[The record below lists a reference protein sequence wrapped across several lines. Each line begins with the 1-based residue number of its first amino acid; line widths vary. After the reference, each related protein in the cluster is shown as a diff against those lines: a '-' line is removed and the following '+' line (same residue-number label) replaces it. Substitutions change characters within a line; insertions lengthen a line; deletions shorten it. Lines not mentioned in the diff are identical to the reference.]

1 MRWRPIKKQSKSPPF
16 RKDKSAPEFYFKVPF
31 GTLGTMRHIKTVL
44 LILAVCMAVFLF
56 LMFHSGRTAAPQFIS
71 QPVSFQPAEVT
82 ADPVSATPAAVCATP
97 AAPVAASVS
106 PAAIPLFTGGEPADV
121 PWTSRTP
128 AALRVRRIFP
138 DAKMMAPEPV
148 LKTGDHIEL
157 ALFDDAVLDAEISNV
172 TRYPNGA
179 VGLTAHLRNGREG
192 TVFLSY
198 CDGQMSASVQV
209 LGGADFCVRFNP
221 ATGAHYAVEVDRKN
235 SVVLEGAEPRIPPAH
250 DAPADAVA
258 PLAVAEPTALA
269 DAPAGSTI
277 VDVMI
282 VYTPAALAV
291 EGNVANM
298 NNNITLAMQKAN
310 EAHTN
315 SNTQVYL
322 NLVHSAQVTYTE
334 MNYSA
339 DLDNLTLTGGA
350 NSAMDDVQTWRD
362 QYGADLVCLFENEP
376 GTGGVGW
383 LLTSSSGN
391 PAYAFCLARVQQSD
405 WTYTV
410 VHEWG
415 HNMGCNHS
423 KTQTVQPGTGGG
435 VYTYSAGWQ
444 WRDTKAPSPTIGYC
458 SIMTYEDFDAVPGQD
473 YERVAYFSNP
483 SINYI
488 GNSTNATGNASSG
501 DNARTI
507 REMKTVL
514 AGYRTLSSASLLLS
528 GSPMAESGGVA
539 KVTATL
545 SKVHT
550 QPVTVNLAFF
560 GTATPTNDYTS
571 SASSLTI
578 PAGRTTNAITL
589 TAVQDTIYEG
599 PETITVSISSVVN
612 ATTGGAAQVT
622 ATITDD
628 DPKPDDLRVTPSADA
643 GFVIPVGGVLSPSN
657 QVYVLTNAGTNAI
670 NWRATRTGT
679 WVLLS
684 ATNGTLAAG
693 SATNVIISVNTN
705 ALAESSYYDTVT
717 FTNTTSGIGKMTR
730 QVRLTVAPPYIYFF
744 PLETDPGW
752 ARSGEWAF
760 GCPTG
765 QGGTSGSM
773 TTGLADP
780 SGGATDTNVFGV
792 NLNGN
797 YSTATAGPYYLT
809 AGPFNFSGYTNVIL
823 HFQRWLNTDVGVL
836 VSATIDVSS
845 NGTSWT
851 SIYTNDSYV
860 EIISTNW
867 NRQTNYISSVADRQA
882 TVYVRWG
889 YGTSPGTAYASSG
902 WNIDDIGFLATPVS
916 ADADSDGLPD
926 SWEIQY
932 FGGTTNANPTAFA
945 SNGINTVSEAY
956 IAGLNPTSAASF
968 FEVNTS
974 EMPSVSNG
982 GFVVRWTAASGRV
995 YSVLSATNLLSGF
1008 QPLGTN
1014 IVWPQASYTD
1024 TVHAAEFRSFY
1035 KVKVQLAP

>member
-1 MRWRPIKKQSKSPPF
+1 
-16 RKDKSAPEFYFKVPF
+16 
-31 GTLGTMRHIKTVL
+31 MRHIKTVL
-44 LILAVCMAVFLF
+44 LILAVCAAGFLF
-56 LMFHSGRTAAPQFIS
+56 LTFRSGRTAAPQFIS
-71 QPVSFQPAEVT
+71 QPVSFQSAKMT
-82 ADPVSATPAAVCATP
+82 ADPVPAAPAAVRAIP
-97 AAPVAASVS
+97 VAPVTA
-106 PAAIPLFTGGEPADV
+106 PAGPATISLFTGGEPADV

-148 LKTGDHIEL
+148 LRKGDHIEL

-198 CDGQMSASVQV
+198 CDGQMSASVQMI
-209 LGGADFCVRFNP
+209 GGADFCVRFNP

-235 SVVLEGAEPRIPPAH
+235 SVVLEGAEPRIPPAN
-250 DAPADAVA
+250 DAPADAPAPSVA
-258 PLAVAEPTALA
+258 AEPVALA

-282 VYTPAALAV
+282 VYTPAALAY

-298 NNNITLAMQKAN
+298 NNNIALAMQKAN

-315 SNTQVYL
+315 SDTQVYL

-339 DLDNLTLTGGA
+339 DLNNLTLSGGV

-383 LLTSSSGN
+383 LLTLPGGN
-391 PAYAFCLARVQQSD
+391 QSHAFCLARVQQSD

-423 KTQTVQPGTGGG
+423 KTQAVQPGTNGG
-435 VYTYSAGWQ
+435 VYAYSVGWQ

-458 SIMTYEDFDAVPGQD
+458 TIMTYEDFDNDGID
-473 YERVAYFSNP
+473 EYTRVGYFSNP
-483 SINYI
+483 SINYV
-488 GNSTNATGNASSG
+488 GNSTNATGVADANNAG
-501 DNARTI
+501 TI
-507 REMKTVL
+507 RSMKTVL
-514 AGYRTLSSASLLLS
+514 AGYRTLSSASLILS
-528 GSPMAESGGVA
+528 GNPMAESGGVA

-545 SKVHT
+545 SKAT
-550 QPVTVNLAFF
+550 ALPVTVNLAFS
-560 GTATPTNDYTS
+560 GTATPTNDYVRSGTNIVI
-571 SASSLTI
+571 A
-578 PAGRTTNAITL
+578 AGSTTNAITL
-589 TAVQDTIYEG
+589 TAVQDAIYEG
-599 PETITVSISSVVN
+599 DETITVSISSVVN
-612 ATTGGAAQVT
+612 ATTGGTSQVT

-657 QVYVLTNAGTNAI
+657 QVYVLTNAGTNALS
-670 NWRATRTGT
+670 WRATRTGT

-693 SATNVIISVNTN
+693 GATNVIISVSTN
-705 ALAESSYYDTVT
+705 ALAESNYYDTVT
-717 FTNTTSGIGKMTR
+717 FTNTTSGISKMTR

-760 GCPTG
+760 GSPTG
-765 QGGTSGSM
+765 QGGVSHGYP
-773 TTGLADP
+773 DP
-780 SGGATDTNVFGV
+780 SGGASGDNVFGV
-792 NLNGN
+792 NLNGD
-797 YSTATAGPYYLT
+797 YSTSSNSLSYLT
-809 AGPFNFSGYTNVIL
+809 AGPFDFSGYTNVIL
-823 HFQRWLNTDVGVL
+823 HFQRWLNTDAGVY

-860 EIISTNW
+860 GIISTNW
-867 NRQTNYISSVADRQA
+867 NRQTNSISSVADRQA

-889 YGTSPGTAYASSG
+889 HEITNYNSGVWAYSG
-902 WNIDDIGFLATPVS
+902 WNIDDIGFLGTPVS
-916 ADADSDGLPD
+916 ADADGDGLPD
-926 SWEIQY
+926 SWEVQY
-932 FGGTTNANPTAFA
+932 FGGTTNANPNAFV
-945 SNGINTVSEAY
+945 SNGINTVREAY

-968 FEVNTS
+968 FKVNTS
-974 EMPSVSNG
+974 EVPSASNG

-1024 TVHAAEFRSFY
+1024 TVHSTGSRSFY